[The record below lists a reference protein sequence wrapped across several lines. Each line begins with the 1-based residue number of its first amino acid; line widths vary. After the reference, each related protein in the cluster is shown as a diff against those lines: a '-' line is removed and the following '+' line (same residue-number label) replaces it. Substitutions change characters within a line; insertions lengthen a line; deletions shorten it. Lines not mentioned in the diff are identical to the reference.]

1 MSSII
6 ENYELNTPEKI
17 LKRRFDNAEDADKII
32 EFIAKDCFQINRFT
46 LIG

>member
-6 ENYELNTPEKI
+6 ENYELNTPESI

-32 EFIAKDCFQINRFT
+32 ESITKDCFQIRRFE

>member
-6 ENYELNTPEKI
+6 ENYELNTPEQI

-32 EFIAKDCFQINRFT
+32 EFISKDCFQIDRW
-46 LIG
+46 LKK